1 MSFIKGVW
9 RLLGAETD
17 EQETAGIIE
26 HPAGVNP
33 RQFDASS
40 AEVISMPPPLEAT
53 LHVLRPEP
61 GTAKKSKY
69 TLKRYAEYLRAKQA
83 IILDVNMVAKVD
95 KVEATRI
102 VDVLTGVIV
111 GLDGN
116 IWEVGKNIFIFA
128 PKNYKLKGDPLKKV
142 EVV

>member
-17 EQETAGIIE
+17 EQEQAGIIE
-26 HPAGVNP
+26 HPAAAKP
-33 RQFDASS
+33 KQFDASS

-61 GTAKKSKY
+61 GTSKKSKY

-102 VDVLTGVIV
+102 VDVLTGVIA
-111 GLDGN
+111 GIDGS
-116 IWEVGKNIFIFA
+116 IWEVGKNIFVFA

-142 EVV
+142 EVT